1 MKRVKEVKIQ
11 ILEMENHLQKMLKQ
25 IMDSEVDEDNLE
37 RLLEDY
43 KDENIEINYGEL

>member
-1 MKRVKEVKIQ
+1 MLIPYKTKARIVEP
-11 ILEMENHLQKMLKQ
+11 MLKQ

-37 RLLEDY
+37 RLLQDY